1 MAQEQFKVNVA
12 QHRGGYTIDNE
23 DGTKEFAFVT
33 NRQHAHL
40 FADTGNRMVKLEAA
54 AEFLADSMPG
64 IEAYAGSLTN
74 EDYRSMWFNQIA
86 KYKQV
91 LEDLG
96 LAIMRAPS
104 NRLPG

>member
-1 MAQEQFKVNVA
+1 MAQEQFKVNIA

-54 AEFLADSMPG
+54 AEFLIEGRKIRQSSAGRPAALYRVKPG
-64 IEAYAGSLTN
+64 HEAVFFPRTFY
-74 EDYRSMWFNQIA
+74 
-86 KYKQV
+86 V
-91 LEDLG
+91 
-96 LAIMRAPS
+96 
-104 NRLPG
+104 